1 MKKLASTQKV
11 LVFFYI
17 HKLITIKYEIMK
29 TNVNSNPDPTQKV
42 AKTVA
47 DHCCKDF
54 HYTADELAE
63 IEKKKDEHTK
73 IDLGL
78 QKYQGYY

>member
-1 MKKLASTQKV
+1 M
-11 LVFFYI
+11 
-17 HKLITIKYEIMK
+17 E
-29 TNVNSNPDPTQKV
+29 TNVNPTPQDANATQV

-47 DHCCKDF
+47 DHGVKDF
-54 HYTADELAE
+54 HYTNEELAE

-78 QKYQGYY
+78 QKHQGHY